1 MVSERFRAVCTQYA
15 ASPALIDGDERI
27 SYSDLATRVASLS
40 RYLGSVLGVRQG
52 DIVAAALPN
61 RWQFVAGFFAAVDLG
76 AIFMPFNPNWR
87 ARELGWFLERFRP
100 AAVFLDEASRREWEE
115 LKELVREDRLIEA
128 DRLDAR
134 LEPAGGWVL
143 RRRLEGEPALY
154 LLTSGSTG
162 RPKVVPRSHAMLV
175 AGARNVSPAIGIRP
189 GQRFLCVVP
198 FHHANGFANSMLAPL
213 LAGATL
219 VLMRRFLPAKLF
231 ELVRKEKIDVL
242 IASPFVYSLLCEQEA
257 GQGALAE
264 LEIAISS
271 GAPMSAALR
280 KRCREHLGVEVRQ
293 LYGSTET
300 GTISVERRGAP
311 AADGSVGAPIEGV
324 EIRILDGEVTVRSPT
339 TMAGYVG
346 EPELDERLFCDGLF
360 RTGDLGRI
368 DERGDLWIGGR
379 LKRILNVGGIKVDP
393 VEIENVL
400 LQLPAVRRCCVWGIA
415 ADRATEIIRC
425 QVVLRPGERL
435 ERADI
440 IAHCRR
446 HLAEYKIPRIIEFVD
461 EIATDLAGKS
471 PVPWEKGEK

>member
-1 MVSERFRAVCTQYA
+1 MVSERFQAICAAYA
-15 ASPALIDGDERI
+15 GSLALVDGDEHI
-27 SYSDLATRVASLS
+27 TYADLATRVASLS
-40 RYLGSVLGVRQG
+40 HYLGSVLGVRQG

-100 AAVFLDEASRREWEE
+100 AAVLLDDMSRPAWQ
-115 LKELVREDRLIEA
+115 ELVPGDRLIDA

-134 LEPAGGWVL
+134 LEPAGEWF
-143 RRRLEGEPALY
+143 RRRPLRDGPALY

-162 RPKVVPRSHAMLV
+162 RPRVVPRSHAMLV
-175 AGARNVSPAIGIRP
+175 AGASNVSPAIGIRA

-219 VLMRRFLPAKLF
+219 VLMRRFVPARLF
-231 ELVRKEKIDVL
+231 ELVRQESIDVL
-242 IASPFVYSLLCEQEA
+242 IASPFIYSLLCEQEA
-257 GQGALAE
+257 QRGALAE

-271 GAPMSAALR
+271 GAPMSAGLR
-280 KRCREHLGVEVRQ
+280 KRCREHLGVDVRQ

-300 GTISVERRGAP
+300 GTISVERPGMP
-311 AADGSVGAPIEGV
+311 AADGSVGTPIDGV

-346 EPELDERLFCDGLF
+346 EPELNERLFCDGFF
-360 RTGDLGRI
+360 RTGDLGRM

-400 LQLPAVRRCCVWGIA
+400 LQLPAVRQCCVWGMA

-425 QVVLRPGERL
+425 QLVLRPGERL
-435 ERADI
+435 ERSDI
-440 IAHCRR
+440 IAHCRQ